1 MGLFT
6 TDYQELMHNLYI
18 MNEKLDKITEIQAQ
32 QIETIDRIEQN
43 MERERDLQCKK
54 VEKR

>member
-6 TDYQELMHNLYI
+6 TGYQELMQNLYV
-18 MNEKLDKITEIQAQ
+18 MNEKLDKIIEIQAQ

>member
-1 MGLFT
+1 MGFFT
-6 TDYQELMHNLYI
+6 TDYKQLMQNLYV
-18 MNEKLDKITEIQAQ
+18 MNEKLDKIIEIQAQ